1 MKIYLSEIYSQFLKR
16 KKGILLLSLPVFAG
30 TFVAFHAFSDNKG
43 NEFWRKEQNRIP
55 KISEQGRLI
64 SFPPDYP
71 GLTRFSYITVG
82 VGNASFSVIAPA
94 RVVASIKTSV
104 NSGEK
109 IILFDSP
116 ETTQLFSEYK
126 RNRATAIKGLKDLMR
141 VRDMYA
147 NQAATG
153 RDVTEAESNFAV
165 TKAEADESES
175 KLRTIGLNPKELDNV
190 KGPALWLICDVPESQ
205 LSEVQ
210 KGEEVRIQ
218 LSSFPGKT
226 FVGHAEAI
234 GDAIDP
240 VLRTVKVRVTIK
252 NPKEKILPGMYAK
265 VDFGDPH
272 TSVIL
277 LPNRSILTVD
287 EKNYVFVKEGTG
299 SFRRRQIILG
309 TSGEASTIVTDGL
322 SVGETILIEGVILL
336 KGLSFGF

>member
-1 MKIYLSEIYSQFLKR
+1 MTTYIYKIYSEFINNKNRILFISLISFFGIGYYCFPD
-16 KKGILLLSLPVFAG
+16 KKGKDI
-30 TFVAFHAFSDNKG
+30 
-43 NEFWRKEQNRIP
+43 WRQEQNRAP
-55 KISEQGRLI
+55 KISEKGNLI
-64 SFPPDYP
+64 SFPTDYS
-71 GLTRFSYITVG
+71 GLSRFSYITVG
-82 VGNASFSVIAPA
+82 TGNASFSVIAPA

-109 IILFDSP
+109 IVLFDSP
-116 ETTQLFSEYK
+116 ENTQLFSEYK
-126 RNRATAIKGLKDLMR
+126 RNRATVIKGLKDLLR

-218 LSSFPGKT
+218 FSSFPGKI
-226 FVGHAEAI
+226 FIGHAEAI

-277 LPNRSILTVD
+277 LPNKAILTVD
-287 EKNYVFVKEGTG
+287 EKHYVFIKEGTG
-299 SFRRRQIILG
+299 SFRRRQVVLG
-309 TSGEASTIVTDGL
+309 TSGENSTIVTDGL
-322 SVGETILIEGVILL
+322 SVGETILIDGVILL